1 MIDKHTMRVKTAL
14 GLALTLGVCA
24 LASGIEADHEWRAYG
39 GGPGHTHYSPLKQID
54 RTNVAKLQQAWSY
67 DSEDAFEGSEMQ
79 CTPLIAHGVAYVTT
93 PKLRLVALDAAT
105 GKMLWNFDPHN
116 GADVKNKYR
125 NRGLMYWESQSDG
138 GKSRRLYFAVDEK
151 FYSIDTYTGKPD
163 PGFGVPVPNSS
174 NKSGFINLK
183 QGLGRNVDN
192 TPVTVTTP
200 GAVYGD
206 LLILGSLNSE
216 GLPAAP
222 GDIRAFDA
230 RSGVQ
235 KWAFHTIPYPNE
247 PGASTFPP
255 NAREF
260 LGAANSWAGITLDEK
275 RGIVFVPTGSTA
287 FDFYGAN
294 RVGDNLYANCLI
306 ALDAKT
312 GKHLWHFQVIRH
324 DIWDRDLPAPPSL
337 VTVRRDGKEIDAVA
351 QITKSGHVYVFER
364 ETGKALV
371 PIEEVPVPQEA
382 VDGEVPAKFEPLPT
396 TPPPFT
402 RQKITEA
409 DLTQRTPEAHQD
421 ALDRFHKFKQ
431 GSQFMPPSLD
441 GTLIMP
447 GFDGGGE
454 WGGSTWDP
462 ETRLLYV
469 NANEM
474 PSIIRL
480 IPRSEAA
487 EKSTGRTLY
496 VRNCASCHRP
506 DRGGSG
512 NEVPSL
518 KNIASKRKTDDVI
531 EIIRHGSARMPG
543 FADIGESAVNA
554 IARYLMTGEAKE
566 ATAVARDPRLALKY
580 DLDGYVW
587 FQDQQGYPAV
597 QPPWGTLTAINLD
610 AGDFSWRKP
619 FGQYPELV
627 QKGMANTG
635 SQNYGGSVATA
646 GGLLFIGATL
656 FDNKLHAYDKKT
668 GELLWETTLPAAGAS
683 SPAVYEAGGKQFV
696 LIGAGGG
703 KFGGK
708 SGGTYHAFALP

>member
-1 MIDKHTMRVKTAL
+1 MVL
-14 GLALTLGVCA
+14 GLGLTLSVCC
-24 LASGIEADHEWRAYG
+24 LASDSGAEKEWRAYG
-39 GGPGHTHYSPLKQID
+39 GGFGHTHYSPLTQIN
-54 RTNVAKLQQAWSY
+54 RENVATLKQAWSY
-67 DSEDAFEGSEMQ
+67 DTEDAFDGSEMQ
-79 CTPLIAHGVAYVTT
+79 CTPLIAHGIAYVTT
-93 PKLRLVALDAAT
+93 PKLRLVALNAAT
-105 GKMLWNFDPHN
+105 GRVLWRFDPHN
-116 GADVKNKYR
+116 GAAVNSKYR
-125 NRGLMYWESQSDG
+125 NRGLMYWESKADR

-151 FYSIDTYTGKPD
+151 FYSIDARTGKPD
-163 PGFGVPVPNSS
+163 PRFG
-174 NKSGFINLK
+174 KHGLINLK
-183 QGLGRNVDN
+183 EGLGRNVEN
-192 TPVTVTTP
+192 TPVTVTSP
-200 GAVYGD
+200 GAVYAD
-206 LLILGSLNSE
+206 LIILGCLNSE

-222 GDIRAFDA
+222 GDIRAYDA
-230 RSGVQ
+230 RTGAQ

-247 PGASTFPP
+247 PGAETFPP

-260 LGAANSWAGITLDEK
+260 LGAANSWAGMTLDEK
-275 RGIVFVPTGSTA
+275 RGILFVPTGSTA

-294 RVGDNLYANCLI
+294 RAGDNLYANCLI

-312 GKHLWHFQVIRH
+312 GRRIWHFQVIRH
-324 DIWDRDLPAPPSL
+324 DMWDRDLPAPPSL
-337 VTVRRDGKEIDAVA
+337 VTMRREGRDIDAVA

-382 VDGEVPAKFEPLPT
+382 VDGEVPAKSEPLPT
-396 TPPPFT
+396 SPPPFT
-402 RQKITEA
+402 RQSITEA
-409 DLTQRTPEAHQD
+409 DLTQRTPEAHED
-421 ALDRFHKFKQ
+421 ALDRFHKLKK
-431 GSQFMPPSLD
+431 GSQFMPPSLE

-462 ETRLLYV
+462 EARLLYV

-496 VRNCASCHRP
+496 LRDCASCHRP
-506 DRGGSG
+506 DLSGSG
-512 NEVPSL
+512 NEVPGL
-518 KNIASKRKTDDVI
+518 KNIASRRKFDDVVKV
-531 EIIRHGSARMPG
+531 IRSGSARMPG
-543 FADIGESAVNA
+543 FGGIGESAVNA

-566 ATAVARDPRLALKY
+566 AVAVERDPRISLKY
-580 DLDGYVW
+580 TLDGYVW
-587 FQDQQGYPAV
+587 FQDRQGYPAV
-597 QPPWGTLTAINLD
+597 KPPWGTLTAINLD
-610 AGDFSWRKP
+610 DGSFAWRKP
-619 FGQYPELV
+619 FGEYPELV
-627 QKGMANTG
+627 QKGMPNTG

-656 FDNKLHAYDKKT
+656 FDNKLHAYDKRT
-668 GELLWETTLPAAGAS
+668 GELLWETTLPAAAAS
-683 SPAVYEAGGKQFV
+683 APAVYEAGGKQFV

>member
-1 MIDKHTMRVKTAL
+1 MQVTVVL
-14 GLALTLGVCA
+14 GLGLVLSVFG
-24 LASGIEADHEWRAYG
+24 LAADTAADREWRAYG
-39 GGPGHTHYSPLKQID
+39 GGFGHTHYSPLKQID
-54 RTNVAKLQQAWSY
+54 RGNVATLKQAWSY
-67 DSEDAFEGSEMQ
+67 DTGDAFEGSEMQ
-79 CTPLIAHGVAYVTT
+79 CTPLVAHGVVYVTT

-105 GKMLWNFDPHN
+105 GRVLWRFDPHN
-116 GADVKNKYR
+116 GAEVKSKYR
-125 NRGLMYWESQSDG
+125 NRGLMYWESKADG

-151 FYSIDTYTGKPD
+151 FYSIDARTGKPD
-163 PGFGVPVPNSS
+163 PAFGEPASGASKRP
-174 NKSGFINLK
+174 GFINLK

-206 LLILGSLNSE
+206 LIILGSLNSE

-222 GDIRAFDA
+222 GDIRAYDA
-230 RSGVQ
+230 HTGVQ

-247 PGASTFPP
+247 PGAETFPP

-260 LGAANSWAGITLDEK
+260 LGSANSWAGMTLDER
-275 RGIVFVPTGSTA
+275 RGILFVPTGSTA

-294 RVGDNLYANCLI
+294 RPGDNLYANCLI

-312 GKHLWHFQVIRH
+312 GRRIWHFQMIRH
-324 DIWDRDLPAPPSL
+324 DLWDRDLPAPPSL
-337 VTVRRDGKEIDAVA
+337 VTVRRDGKDIDAVA
-351 QITKSGHVYVFER
+351 QITKSGHVCVFER

-382 VDGEVPAKFEPLPT
+382 VDGETPAKSEPLPT
-396 TPPPFT
+396 SPPPFT
-402 RQKITEA
+402 RQKISES
-409 DLTQRTPEAHQD
+409 DLTERTPEAHQD
-421 ALDRFHKFKQ
+421 ALERFRKLKK
-431 GSQFMPPSLD
+431 GSQFMPPSLE
-441 GTLIMP
+441 GTLIVP

-496 VRNCASCHRP
+496 LQNCASCHRP
-506 DRGGSG
+506 DLSGSG
-512 NEVPSL
+512 NEVPAL
-518 KNIASKRKTDDVI
+518 KAVASRRKFDDVI
-531 EIIRHGSARMPG
+531 KIIRRGSARMPG
-543 FADIGESAVNA
+543 FGGIGESAVNA

-566 ATAVARDPRLALKY
+566 AVATEQDPRLTLKY
-580 DLDGYVW
+580 TLDGYVW
-587 FQDQQGYPAV
+587 FQDAQGYPAV
-597 QPPWGTLTAINLD
+597 QPPWGTLTAISLD
-610 AGDFSWRKP
+610 DGSFVWRKP
-619 FGQYPELV
+619 FGEYPELV
-627 QKGMANTG
+627 QKGMPNTG
-635 SQNYGGSVATA
+635 SQNYGGSVSTA

-656 FDNKLHAYDKKT
+656 FDNKLHAYDKRT
-668 GELLWETTLPAAGAS
+668 GELLWETVLPAAGAS

>member
-1 MIDKHTMRVKTAL
+1 MQVTVVLGL
-14 GLALTLGVCA
+14 GLALS
-24 LASGIEADHEWRAYG
+24 ASSFASEIDAAREWRAYG
-39 GGPGHTHYSPLKQID
+39 GGFGHTHYSPLKQID
-54 RTNVAKLQQAWSY
+54 RGNVATLKQAWSY
-67 DSEDAFEGSEMQ
+67 DTGDAFEGSEMQ
-79 CTPLIAHGVAYVTT
+79 CTPLIAHGIAYITT
-93 PKLRLVALDAAT
+93 PKLRLVALNAAT
-105 GKMLWNFDPHN
+105 GRVLWRFDPHN
-116 GADVKNKYR
+116 GAPVNSKYR
-125 NRGLMYWESQSDG
+125 NRGLMYWESKADR
-138 GKSRRLYFAVDEK
+138 GKSRRLYFSVDEK
-151 FYSIDTYTGKPD
+151 FYSINARTGKPD
-163 PGFGVPVPNSS
+163 PAFGKPPAGSS
-174 NKSGFINLK
+174 KKAGFINLK
-183 QGLGRNVDN
+183 EGLGRNVDN
-192 TPVTVTTP
+192 TPVTVTSP

-206 LLILGSLNSE
+206 LIIIGCLNSE

-222 GDIRAFDA
+222 GDIRAYDA
-230 RSGVQ
+230 RTGEQ

-247 PGASTFPP
+247 PGAETFPP

-260 LGAANSWAGITLDEK
+260 LGAANSWAGLTLDEK
-275 RGIVFVPTGSTA
+275 RGILFVPTGSTA

-294 RVGDNLYANCLI
+294 RAGDNLYANCLL

-312 GKHLWHFQVIRH
+312 GRRIWHFQMIRH
-324 DIWDRDLPAPPSL
+324 DMWDRDLPAPPSL
-337 VTVRRDGKEIDAVA
+337 VTVRRDGKDIDAVA

-382 VDGEVPAKFEPLPT
+382 VDGEAPAKSEPLPT
-396 TPPPFT
+396 SPPPFT
-402 RQKITEA
+402 RQKIDES
-409 DLTQRTPEAHQD
+409 DLTVRTPEAHQD
-421 ALDRFHKFKQ
+421 ALERYRKLKK
-431 GSQFMPPSLD
+431 GSQFMPPSLE

-462 ETRLLYV
+462 EARLLYV

-480 IPRSEAA
+480 IPRAEAA

-496 VRNCASCHRP
+496 LRNCASCHRP
-506 DRGGSG
+506 DLSGGG
-512 NEVPSL
+512 NEVPAL
-518 KNIASKRKTDDVI
+518 KNIASRRKFDDVVKV
-531 EIIRHGSARMPG
+531 IRHGSARMPG
-543 FADIGESAVNA
+543 FSGIGESAVNA

-566 ATAVARDPRLALKY
+566 ATATEQDPRLTLKY
-580 DLDGYVW
+580 TLDGYVW
-587 FQDQQGYPAV
+587 FQDAQGYPAV

-610 AGDFSWRKP
+610 DSSFAWRKP
-619 FGQYPELV
+619 FGEYPELV
-627 QKGMANTG
+627 QKGMPNTG

-656 FDNKLHAYDKKT
+656 FDNKLHAYDKRT
-668 GELLWETTLPAAGAS
+668 GELLWETVLPAAAAS

-703 KFGGK
+703 KFGGR